1 MRKFDFDF
9 LIDSQPVLLPDAD
22 VEVSMEDVESDES
35 GRDECGILHRI
46 LLREK
51 VKSWTLSYGTLT
63 QQEYTYMMSLIA
75 GKSSFTVEVR
85 SPDGQAQRHTAYCPD
100 VGITVH
106 NKRTGIYKNLKLGI
120 MEC

>member
-22 VEVSMEDVESDES
+22 VEVSMEDMESDES

-51 VKSWTLSYGTLT
+51 VRSWTLSYGSLT
-63 QQEYTYMMSLIA
+63 GQEYSYMMSLIA
-75 GKSSFTVEVR
+75 GKPSFTVEVR
-85 SPDGQAQRHTAYCPD
+85 AADGQVQRHTAYCPG

-106 NKRTGIYKNLKLGI
+106 NKRTGIYKNLKLNI